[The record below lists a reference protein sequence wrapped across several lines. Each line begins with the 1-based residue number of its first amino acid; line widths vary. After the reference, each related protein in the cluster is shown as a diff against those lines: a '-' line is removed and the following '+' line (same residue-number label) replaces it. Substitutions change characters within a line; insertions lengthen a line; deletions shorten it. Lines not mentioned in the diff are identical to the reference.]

1 MPSDTFYATNV
12 TASAATFGGDVGV
25 GATTWNGTEGEAA
38 GPVDS
43 TYATPAAAISTA
55 SWMINNLIFA
65 DWINEAD
72 AASTITQT
80 IPESATLTGLSVGIW
95 AYSDVNGIG
104 AYGRVNSAKTNAS
117 AGTREGGFTLSTA
130 PLALLS
136 MNSGSSLNGIF
147 GNRVSTPITLADIR
161 GANFKIVMGLLN
173 ASAVARKPFI
183 DAMYITVTWNADGF
197 RSRSGRPISIART
210 SR

>member
-1 MPSDTFYATNV
+1 MPSATFYATNV

-25 GATTWNGTEGEAA
+25 GATTWNGTEGNAA

-104 AYGRVNSAKTNAS
+104 AYGCVNSAQTNAS

-136 MNSGSSLNGIF
+136 MNSVSSLNGIF

-161 GANFKIVMGLLN
+161 GANFKIVMGLFN